1 MGCTLLGGSGD
12 LISKVIAA
20 TLIGVVRNIPWL
32 PHIITL
38 FTKSLDLA
46 NIVNRIEAC
55 VQYEIIQNTG

>member
-12 LISKVIAA
+12 IISKVIAA
-20 TLIGVVRNIPWL
+20 TLIGVVRKYTVVTSYS
-32 PHIITL
+32 TL

-46 NIVNRIEAC
+46 NIVNQIEAC